1 MNLEFE
7 LNQNQISQI
16 AEMLYLNL
24 EEIKNYIEN
33 HQEEYNEFLKEEQ
46 KENTNDKYF
55 ANNNFEWK
63 QYTDDTICKI
73 NIDTKQGGI

>member
-1 MNLEFE
+1 MDFKLSE
-7 LNQNQISQI
+7 NQVSKF
-16 AEMLYLNL
+16 AKMLYLNL

-33 HQEEYNEFLKEEQ
+33 HQEEYNEFLTEEQ

-55 ANNNFEWK
+55 TNNNFEWR

-73 NIDTKQGGI
+73 NIDTKQGGYN